1 MATVL
6 LRDPVVTSID
16 VFLRFTIE
24 GPGIKIYTNPSWKP
38 APLSIQT
45 GIPVLIPST
54 TIAECLRPQNIVVE
68 GMSPQ
73 ELYRGGKLPEGYY
86 QFKVEV
92 FEYNRGVPI
101 SNVGRA
107 GVWLLLNEPP
117 RIVFPANNQKVNAT
131 NPQFIN
137 FSWVPGGIASPLS
150 APKTMYEFTLVE
162 LLGDVDPNIAITTAP
177 DALKFTRTLQQT
189 SLLYGP
195 GEPPLIPGK
204 RYTFRVRAYNTEGYE
219 IFKNNGY
226 SEVRVFQFGDACLPP
241 TMFTLKD
248 ETQNSFAIE
257 VVADPGS
264 TAWQARFRE
273 GGNEGTQWSE
283 LKTETTNSKTVKGLK
298 ASTEYQVQLKS
309 LCGTVSS
316 DYTAP
321 QTITTRQ
328 KVNTQRSCDNSV
340 SPFVVQQA
348 QPLKQLKPNNVF
360 LAAQIPIRVTE
371 VTSQRNGKFTGKGV
385 ASLPLFNAGLAV
397 TFTDISINELM
408 QLTAGNVVVERS
420 NVNITLFGDTEP
432 VPGGGNG
439 GGSNPDSTGTSQWPE
454 FTDTLTVDSDIDS
467 VVVVNDSTVW
477 VYTAGGTGPIVTNLG
492 GNDCL
497 LIVPADGNMDR
508 AVVVYNGAA
517 QPYRVGSGSDTTSAQ
532 PLKGFRAWFTPAMGS
547 QFGYDSLRIK
557 EYSDLYNDL
566 FIDSTL
572 YKLPWKALAAGIPE
586 PVEMHVR
593 RGADSLAYST
603 LKVLADG
610 KTLTPTTGANTALQT
625 YNLIGT
631 RPGDEYPVLAKYPKD
646 DEEAYAGGL
655 WTATYQK
662 KGFTLYVVP
671 LPGTRL
677 TEGTVGLLQN
687 YLNQIYSQAVVSW
700 NVQAISGFPGVD
712 LGDNGLDHADNELL
726 SAYNPEMNRVISAF
740 KDWHGKLSPDAA
752 YLFLVPK
759 ADGGLQGY
767 MPFNRQ
773 FGFVVVPVDGAG
785 NVDAATLA
793 RTAAHELGHG
803 IFSLRHTFSTKN
815 FVTLPQGTTDNLMD
829 YAGTQATKLYKYQ
842 WDYIHNPQTILFAW
856 AEEEEEGAMGG
867 SWTILDKKHT
877 LLFNHVYSNNKE
889 GNLKYNEKIAKAL
902 AENPKEETIELEYEE
917 KEEKEWI
924 YQWKLRTAS
933 SDQILEKIIKK
944 IQNTEKG
951 KKIEKMTLKAK
962 GIYIGKYK
970 LNDVEYPIA
979 IYSEKDIIDNI
990 IKVQVSEVSELEK
1003 EENRKHLKAEETFIK
1018 YLVIAFY
1025 EEGNS
1030 EPVLM
1035 VQIEKFDISKSQNT
1049 KEKWLKYMKVLIDE
1063 PNKEEI
1069 YLSDVPWISQYD
1081 NYFKNETC
1089 YPDDACCNKAA
1100 NKILEDY
1107 NTSTQRG
1114 NQVIIA
1120 QSSSSDCSS
1129 ITATS
1134 NYQQGIDI
1142 IDKSLKEH
1150 KLPIM
1155 VGVHHPNFDKIE
1167 NVWIDKCSG
1176 NTPSITNHYIVIVGT
1191 GFDKTKNKKYYLFYE
1206 VGTNWPDKGKS
1217 KENKLYIESN
1227 NLIVGE
1233 TKYVDKTGYY
1243 TITEVRKNNGK
1254 TY

>member
-1 MATVL
+1 VL

-38 APLSIQT
+38 APLNIQT
-45 GIPVLIPST
+45 GIPVLIPSS
-54 TIAECLRPQNIVVE
+54 TIAECLRPQNIIVE

-101 SNVGRA
+101 SNVGRT

-150 APKTMYEFTLVE
+150 AQNTMYEFTMVE

-204 RYTFRVRAYNTEGYE
+204 RYAFRVRAYNTEGYE

-257 VVADPGS
+257 VVSDPGS
-264 TAWQARFRE
+264 TAWQAQFRE
-273 GGNEGTQWSE
+273 GDNESAKWSE
-283 LKTETTNSKTVKGLK
+283 LKPETTNTKTVKGLK
-298 ASTEYQVQLKS
+298 ASTAYQVQLKS
-309 LCGTVSS
+309 VCGTVSS
-316 DYTAP
+316 GFTPP
-321 QTITTRQ
+321 QTITTKQ

-360 LAAQIPIRVTE
+360 LAALIPIKVTE
-371 VTSQRNGKFTGKGV
+371 VTKQGGGKFTGKGV
-385 ASLPLFNAGLAV
+385 ASLPLVNAGLAV
-397 TFTDISINELM
+397 TFTDIGINELM
-408 QLTAGNVVVERS
+408 QLTSGEVVVER
-420 NVNITLFGDTEP
+420 NAVNITLFGDNEP

-439 GGSNPDSTGTSQWPE
+439 GGSNPDSTGTSPWPE

-477 VYTAGGTGPIVTNLG
+477 VYTSGGTGRIVAHLG

-497 LIVPADGNMDR
+497 LIVPADGNMDK
-508 AVVVYNGAA
+508 AQVVYNGAA
-517 QPYRVGSGSDTTSAQ
+517 QSYRVGSGPDTGSAQ
-532 PLKGFRAWFTPAMGS
+532 TLKGFRVWFTPAMGS

-593 RGADSLAYST
+593 RGVDSLAYSA

-631 RPGDEYPVLAKYPKD
+631 SPGDEYPMLASYSVD
-646 DEEAYAGGL
+646 DKKAHAGGL

-671 LPGTRL
+671 LSGTRV

-687 YLNQIYSQAVVSW
+687 YLNQIYSQALVSW
-700 NVQAISGFPGVD
+700 NVQAISGFPGID
-712 LGDNGLDHADNELL
+712 LGDNGLDHADNEML

-740 KDWHGKLSPDAA
+740 KDWHGKLNPEAA

-773 FGFVVVPVDGAG
+773 FGFVVVPTDADG

-815 FVTLPQGTTDNLMD
+815 FVYLQQGTTDNLMD
-829 YAGTQATKLYKYQ
+829 YSGTTATRLNKYQ
-842 WDYIHNPQTILFAW
+842 WDYIHNPQNIWFAW
-856 AEEEEEGAMGG
+856 AEEEEEGEM
-867 SWTILDKKHT
+867 
-877 LLFNHVYSNNKE
+877 
-889 GNLKYNEKIAKAL
+889 
-902 AENPKEETIELEYEE
+902 IE
-917 KEEKEWI
+917 I
-924 YQWKLRTAS
+924 P
-933 SDQILEKIIKK
+933 DIIKQ
-944 IQNTEKG
+944 IREANSKG
-951 KKIEKMTLKAK
+951 EKMLKIVQDKCQRWAMK
-962 GIYIGKYK
+962 NFKLGNGQKLSYIHLSCSDK
-970 LNDVEYPIA
+970 LEEPFPFDEG
-979 IYSEKDIIDNI
+979 YSGNFGWSSIFNSTALNIDP
-990 IKVQVSEVSELEK
+990 SE
-1003 EENRKHLKAEETFIK
+1003 
-1018 YLVIAFY
+1018 
-1025 EEGNS
+1025 
-1030 EPVLM
+1030 
-1035 VQIEKFDISKSQNT
+1035 ISKVNT
-1049 KEKWLKYMKVLIDE
+1049 I
-1063 PNKEEI
+1063 
-1069 YLSDVPWISQYD
+1069 
-1081 NYFKNETC
+1081 
-1089 YPDDACCNKAA
+1089 
-1100 NKILEDY
+1100 
-1107 NTSTQRG
+1107 
-1114 NQVIIA
+1114 
-1120 QSSSSDCSS
+1120 
-1129 ITATS
+1129 
-1134 NYQQGIDI
+1134 
-1142 IDKSLKEH
+1142 
-1150 KLPIM
+1150 
-1155 VGVHHPNFDKIE
+1155 
-1167 NVWIDKCSG
+1167 
-1176 NTPSITNHYIVIVGT
+1176 GT
-1191 GFDKTKNKKYYLFYE
+1191 KDNKKYVRYQFHELKQPDNAIELPSLTDNVLFHFVVLEEEAKDFETYLFPTWEYLMTKSE
-1206 VGTNWPDKGKS
+1206 LTPSEIATVRKGIEKLTDINEKKAKYLELQKKVPYHNQRNNNQSQDVADRMCNLTSEAMCLEYLGISCPDSKMQFEDYLEQLRKDNNYGDRTTPIARQKVAEYIGACYQYKEFKGSFSDNKEKIKDILLPRLESGCAIMLSVWPICKGHLVRLQNVTDDGLIVDDPYGKVKGKVDGFDWREACNS
-1217 KENKLYIESN
+1217 GGYDTNSTAFEDNKGN
-1227 NLIVGE
+1227 DNLWKWSDIKDV
-1233 TKYVDKTGYY
+1233 TLKYVEIYCKC
-1243 TITEVRKNNGK
+1243 E
-1254 TY
+1254 